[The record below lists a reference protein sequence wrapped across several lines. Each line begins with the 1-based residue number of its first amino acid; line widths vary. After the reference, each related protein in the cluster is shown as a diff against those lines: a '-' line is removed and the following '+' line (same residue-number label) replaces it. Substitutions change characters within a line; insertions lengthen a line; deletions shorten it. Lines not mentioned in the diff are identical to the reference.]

1 MDKRVYGLFDNVKEV
16 KHGFEVVKY
25 LRSDKPFIF
34 TFHNSF
40 NLKNS
45 QNNANVIRVNYNT
58 RNRVINSYVH
68 KCYKNNTPP
77 KIICPISVLVK
88 VKAALTRELFDLSV
102 FNIIFLN

>member
-16 KHGFEVVKY
+16 KYGYEVVKC
-25 LRSDKPFIF
+25 LRNNKPFIF

-40 NLKNS
+40 NLKNN
-45 QNNANVIRVNYNT
+45 QYNANVLRVNYNT

-68 KCYKNNTPP
+68 RCYKNNTPP
-77 KIICPISVLVK
+77 KIICPISVLEK
-88 VKAALTRELFDLSV
+88 VKASLVREFFDLSV